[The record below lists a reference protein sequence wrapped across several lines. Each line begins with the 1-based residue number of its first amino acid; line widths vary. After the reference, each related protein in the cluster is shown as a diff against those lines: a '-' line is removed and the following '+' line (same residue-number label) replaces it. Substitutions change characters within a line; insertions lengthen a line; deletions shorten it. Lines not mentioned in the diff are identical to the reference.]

1 MRALT
6 ERRPKELKEDI
17 GMTIKKTLLAVLVA
31 GLISACDRAP
41 EGPEAPEGGPETVP
55 GMTSQDNPM
64 PVTPDAGVA
73 EEEGPRAQTWTC
85 PADPGTAPSGELV
98 AERIEATASTR
109 DAPGLYEG
117 PVWLED
123 ALYFSDF
130 TFEGGFPSQ
139 IQKYSPGAEMATA
152 IPESGSNG
160 LTIDHDGYLLAATH
174 DRKEL
179 SRYNPH
185 TGERESVMGEFE
197 GNVFNSPNDLAI
209 TRDGIIYFTDPDF
222 QRSAAPG
229 GQPETRV
236 YRVEDDE
243 VTVVDDTM
251 YNPNGIALSPNQDI
265 LYVAGG
271 GEQGTLRAY
280 SLETG
285 EPGAGVDIA
294 EVSTPDGMA
303 IDCAGNIYVTEHA
316 AQRIRVFSPQGEE
329 LATIGT
335 DANVTNAT
343 FGGPG
348 QRTLYIT
355 GAGTVW
361 DLELDIAGL
370 PY

>member
-1 MRALT
+1 
-6 ERRPKELKEDI
+6 
-17 GMTIKKTLLAVLVA
+17 MTVQKTLMAMLIVGLV
-31 GLISACDRAP
+31 SACDRAP
-41 EGPEAPEGGPETVP
+41 EGPEAPESGPETVP
-55 GMTSQDNPM
+55 GRTSQGNPM

-73 EEEGPRAQTWTC
+73 EEEEPRAQTWTC
-85 PADPGTAPSGELV
+85 PANPGAAPSGELT
-98 AERIEATASTR
+98 AERIAATAGAR
-109 DAPGLYEG
+109 EAPGLYEG
-117 PVWLED
+117 PVWFEN

-130 TFEGGFPSQ
+130 TFESGFPSQ
-139 IQKYSPGAEMATA
+139 IQKYSPGAEVVTA

-160 LTIDHDGYLLAATH
+160 LTIGNDGYLLAATH

-179 SRYNPH
+179 SRYNPY
-185 TGERESVMGEFE
+185 TGERESVVGEFE
-197 GNVFNSPNDLAI
+197 GNVFNSPNDLAV
-209 TRDGIIYFTDPDF
+209 TRDGTIYFTDPDF

-229 GQPETRV
+229 GQPKTRV
-236 YRVEDDE
+236 YRVQGDD

-251 YNPNGIALSPNQDI
+251 YNPNGIALSPNQNT

-280 SLETG
+280 PLNNG

-316 AQRIRVFSPQGEE
+316 AQRVRVFSPQGEE

-361 DLELDIAGL
+361 ELELDIAGL